1 MYGRKHTNIH
11 ICMSEDIYIRKHT
24 YMYVCRYV
32 YMYDTYLQIYTCV
45 YKYKYTYRGLPGP
58 SSLAPFIRSLLSY
71 GRSLLSYNIHI
82 EVYQVHLPLPPL
94 LGLFCHMVGLFC
106 HIVGLFCH
114 IVGLFCHI
122 VGLFCHSK
130 YTRSIFPGSDLRD
143 SAAPPTTTATARPE
157 PPDRMFLNVSLEA
170 SNKPSMR

>member
-1 MYGRKHTNIH
+1 MDVNIQTYIYVCLKIFISVNIH
-11 ICMSEDIYIRKHT
+11 ICMSVDMYICMIHIYRYIH
-24 YMYVCRYV
+24 VCIN
-32 YMYDTYLQIYTCV
+32 T
-45 YKYKYTYRGLPGP
+45 
-58 SSLAPFIRSLLSY
+58 
-71 GRSLLSYNIHI
+71 NIHI

-157 PPDRMFLNVSLEA
+157 PPERMFLNVSLEA
-170 SNKPSMR
+170 SSKPSMR